1 MTRTIDHGPA
11 RGTDTFA
18 WDAPCTVDASPTD
31 GHPMRHPLDGRVH
44 LSELRM
50 HARSPAHV
58 RLACTEAREL
68 TDPMVIGGVADSIVF
83 GQRGYTVY
91 PGKARVGKE
100 WELFK
105 AEHPGQYLPNATLAH
120 KAEGAAR
127 AVLADPVASS
137 FLDGCEFQRVVQW
150 DAHGLPCASGI
161 AGERGGI
168 DAYHAACPH
177 TVWLDSMPG
186 RCANCGVW
194 EGDTDGIKRRRQ
206 GYTLDLKVTS
216 DVEPRALQRQAW
228 RMHWIAQGAW
238 LLGACEALQMP
249 ATVHGL
255 VAVEAAPPHCVTVMW
270 LTEASLE
277 VGRRQVA
284 GWCERHRQCEAAG
297 QWPGYVQSAVELEPE
312 AWMVG
317 EAEDE

>member
-1 MTRTIDHGPA
+1 MTRTVDHGPA

-18 WDAPCTVDASPTD
+18 WDSTPDIVSPYDGTD
-31 GHPMRHPLDGRVH
+31 PSPPGLFTGSGGRPMRHPADGRCH
-44 LSELRM
+44 FSEIRQ

-68 TDPMVIGGVADSIVF
+68 TDAMVIGGVADSIVF
-83 GQRGYTVY
+83 GQRGYAVY

-100 WELFK
+100 WELFR

-127 AVLADPVASS
+127 AVLADPVARD
-137 FLDGCEFQRVVQW
+137 LLEGCMFQKIVQW
-150 DAHGLPCASGI
+150 EAHGLPCASGI

-168 DAYHAACPH
+168 DAWNAAP
-177 TVWLDSMPG
+177 TLRSG
-186 RCANCGVW
+186 R
-194 EGDTDGIKRRRQ
+194 RP
-206 GYTLDLKVTS
+206 YTADLKITS

-228 RMHWIAQGAW
+228 RMSWIAQGAW
-238 LLGACEALQMP
+238 LLGACEALRMP
-249 ATVHGL
+249 AEDHYII
-255 VAVEAAPPHCVTVMW
+255 AAEASPPHCVTVMR
-270 LTEASLE
+270 LSAESLE

-284 GWCERHRQCEAAG
+284 GWCERHRQCEAAR
-297 QWPGYVQSAVELEPE
+297 QWPGYVMSAVELEPE

-317 EAEDE
+317 DEGDE